1 MRCALIALAVLASA
15 VEVAAAQQPVRPP
28 RDLQPNRQTS
38 GVAVIAGRV
47 TAADSGIPLRQAIVS
62 ATSQRG
68 FPREV
73 VTDDG
78 GRFEIRDLEPGL
90 WELTVSRSGYI
101 SRKAGQSRPF
111 GRSTPIAL
119 ATGQQ
124 VNVAIPLTRAS
135 AIVGRIYDEYGEPV
149 TAARVAVLRPTMAG
163 QRRYL
168 EPVGESDMTDDTGAF
183 RVHSLP
189 AGEYFVT
196 ASARVAPPDS
206 PVQTTFPP
214 TFYPGTAD
222 FATAQKVRVGPGA
235 EAAIDF
241 AQLTVRTARLSGFVV
256 PSEGRRGNT
265 FLNLT
270 SDAGELPGAFGAG
283 GVTREDGSFTIA
295 DVPPGNY
302 TLIVEIRSGPS
313 TIAEIGSVAVSV
325 NGADIEGLTVPT
337 AKPGTLRG
345 TIVADSGVKRRLPDG
360 VEILARPR
368 RPGADGTF
376 ATATGAAF
384 EISTPPGSFTLDV
397 QVPAGWSV
405 KSMTLGGLDA
415 SDLAIDVAGEQNVPV
430 TVVLTDRMTDLSG
443 TVAGADSSGAYV
455 VIFPADSGNWTERRM
470 RSTRTDASGRFRI
483 TGLPPGQRYLA
494 VAVRELDQGQEG
506 DPDFLQQVQ
515 NAATVF
521 DLGLEEKRTLEL
533 KVLQQ

>member
-1 MRCALIALAVLASA
+1 V
-15 VEVAAAQQPVRPP
+15 
-28 RDLQPNRQTS
+28 
-38 GVAVIAGRV
+38 
-47 TAADSGIPLRQAIVS
+47 PLRQAIVAAS
-62 ATSQRG
+62 NPMG

-78 GRFEIRDLEPGL
+78 GRFELRDLEPGS

-111 GRSTPIAL
+111 GRSTPMPLSA
-119 ATGQQ
+119 GQQ

-149 TAARVAVLRPTMAG
+149 TAARVMVLRSRMER

-196 ASARVAPPDS
+196 AMARVAPPDS
-206 PVQTTFPP
+206 MVQATLPP

-235 EAAIDF
+235 EATADF
-241 AQLTVRTARLSGFVV
+241 TLLTVRTARLSGFVV
-256 PSEGRRGNT
+256 PARGRPVNA
-265 FLNLT
+265 FLSLA
-270 SDAGELPGAFGAG
+270 SDAGELAGAFGAG
-283 GVTREDGSFTIA
+283 GVTQEDGSFTMA

-302 TLIVEIRSGPS
+302 TLLADIRSGVS
-313 TIAEIGSVAVSV
+313 TIAEVGAIAISV
-325 NGADIEGLTVPT
+325 NGVDIEDLTVPT

-360 VEILARPR
+360 VEIQTRAR
-368 RPGADGTF
+368 RPGAEGTF
-376 ATATGAAF
+376 ATAKGTSF
-384 EISTPPGSFTLDV
+384 EISTPPGPFTLDV
-397 QVPAGWSV
+397 EVPAGWSV
-405 KSMTLGGLDA
+405 KAMTLGGLDA
-415 SDLAIDVAGEQNVPV
+415 SDLAIDVAGEQAVPV
-430 TVVLTDRMTDLSG
+430 TVVLTDQITDLSG

-455 VIFPADSGNWTERRM
+455 VVFPADSGHWTERHI
-470 RSTRTDASGRFRI
+470 RSARTDASGRFRI

-494 VAVRELDQGQEG
+494 VAVRELEQGQES

-515 NAATVF
+515 TGGAAF
-521 DLGLEEKRTLEL
+521 DLTLQEKRTLEL